1 MIYTSMNKAAKTY
14 HVCYY
19 NRGNWKQR
27 MVIYKSSTRNGHF
40 TYQLN
45 YFGCLIGMFEQDEF
59 NKLK

>member
-1 MIYTSMNKAAKTY
+1 MIFTSINKAAKTY

-19 NRGNWKQR
+19 NRDKWKQR
-27 MVIYKSSTRNGHF
+27 MVIYRTSILNRNY

-45 YFGCLIGMFEQDEF
+45 ACGCLIGMFEQEEF